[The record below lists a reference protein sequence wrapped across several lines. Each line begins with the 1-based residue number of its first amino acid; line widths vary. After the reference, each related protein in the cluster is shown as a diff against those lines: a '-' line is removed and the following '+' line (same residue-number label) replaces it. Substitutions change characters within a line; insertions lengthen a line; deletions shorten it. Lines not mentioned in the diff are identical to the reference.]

1 MLTDAPAGYG
11 NENFTLPHDIPVLTA
26 DQLAIAG
33 PQPRVYTMDLLRAL
47 DRSPSPSRL
56 GGKRARD
63 SGEGAAPSPAPSG
76 KRARPLRAAAS
87 ELAPKSKSR
96 AVSSGG
102 GRAGS
107 LARSEVSFSVEHMRS
122 ARRARKSTQASKQ
135 PPAPP
140 PVKGRSLTLS
150 QYLAH
155 VKGGKKRKT
164 PASARAQPSTGGRA
178 RVLKTPASARAKPST
193 GGRAREAK
201 LGGARASSSAG
212 GRAGPRS
219 KARSGGGSGAGGS
232 GAGGG
237 YPAADEEYED
247 LRAKGILF
255 RADFTNERFIQ
266 TVMYPREADKAVTKL
281 LEDQQVDQ
289 GYTRETY
296 VRAREWYQAVVAGLD
311 RMIVLVEGMDFAD
324 QMESEERE
332 REREERERCQLP
344 VQAVVQV

>member
-1 MLTDAPAGYG
+1 MSCACFLLCFVCPPRFSTVLIDASAGYG
-11 NENFTLPHDIPVLTA
+11 FGGPLLPFGIPVLTPE
-26 DQLAIAG
+26 QLAISG
-33 PQPRVYTMDLLRAL
+33 PQPRAYTMDLLLAL
-47 DRSPSPSRL
+47 DRSPSPSPAR
-56 GGKRARD
+56 GKRPRD
-63 SGEGAAPSPAPSG
+63 SGEGSASSPAPSG
-76 KRARPLRAAAS
+76 KRARVGRAAAS
-87 ELAPKSKSR
+87 EPAPKSKSR

-102 GRAGS
+102 GRALS
-107 LARSEVSFSVEHMRS
+107 LADSGVSFSVAHMRS
-122 ARRARKSTQASKQ
+122 ARRARKSTQGSKQ

-164 PASARAQPSTGGRA
+164 PASARAQ
-178 RVLKTPASARAKPST
+178 PST